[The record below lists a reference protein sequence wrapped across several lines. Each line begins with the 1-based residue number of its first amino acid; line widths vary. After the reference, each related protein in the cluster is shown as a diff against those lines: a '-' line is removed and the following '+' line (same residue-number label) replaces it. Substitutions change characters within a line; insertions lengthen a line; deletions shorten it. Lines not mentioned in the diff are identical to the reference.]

1 MAPSWCSLPSDLI
14 LYDRPKPIER
24 SPGLIRLESDSQ
36 CSCGAKY
43 SPTIPTVQALCTIYC
58 FNKAVSAKIELQRC
72 PACGPRKRQFIGPD
86 AREYGL
92 FNFNNHTLFAH
103 DLLDEYTSAFVAS
116 ETPFVA
122 WFCVI
127 NSRYQTY
134 DLSAAFVCVDVFRA
148 AWFAFVNLQSYDND
162 MTCTICGPNPE
173 EVIWDGVTV
182 AFNKKKLRSSLEP
195 PTTTSTDS
203 PIRNSIR
210 YQPAQQ
216 LIPEH
221 ETRKLILTVLKSCE
235 RKEQQNNAPDLMA
248 ENGVAVAQRSDD
260 DEDIVE
266 LAEKLKEI
274 NVGLST
280 VFSDCFKRE
289 KTEPLDR
296 ELFRQVSIL
305 KSATAAWAVQTWQTS
320 RF

>member
-1 MAPSWCSLPSDLI
+1 
-14 LYDRPKPIER
+14 
-24 SPGLIRLESDSQ
+24 
-36 CSCGAKY
+36 
-43 SPTIPTVQALCTIYC
+43 
-58 FNKAVSAKIELQRC
+58 
-72 PACGPRKRQFIGPD
+72 
-86 AREYGL
+86 
-92 FNFNNHTLFAH
+92 
-103 DLLDEYTSAFVAS
+103 
-116 ETPFVA
+116 
-122 WFCVI
+122 
-127 NSRYQTY
+127 
-134 DLSAAFVCVDVFRA
+134 
-148 AWFAFVNLQSYDND
+148 

-182 AFNKKKLRSSLEP
+182 AFNKKELRSSLEP

-235 RKEQQNNAPDLMA
+235 HKEQQNNAPDLMA

-289 KTEPLDR
+289 KTEPLDC